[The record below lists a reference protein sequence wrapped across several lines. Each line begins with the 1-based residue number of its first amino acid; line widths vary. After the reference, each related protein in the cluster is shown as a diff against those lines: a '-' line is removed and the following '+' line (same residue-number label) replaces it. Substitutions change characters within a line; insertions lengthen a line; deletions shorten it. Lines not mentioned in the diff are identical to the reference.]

1 MLLKY
6 VGEDEILKE
15 MVGDAPRQVSVCT
28 LNDRFLLNIDIGY
41 GSKASTNL
49 ALAYRSFRDILKNW
63 EEVDET
69 EVSNL

>member
-1 MLLKY
+1 MLLRY

-15 MVGDAPRQVSVCT
+15 MLGDAPRQVSVCT
-28 LNDRFLLNIDIGY
+28 LNDRFLLNVNVGD

-63 EEVDET
+63 EEVEASD
-69 EVSNL
+69 L

>member
-6 VGEDEILKE
+6 IGEDETLKE
-15 MVGDAPRQVSVCT
+15 MFGGTPRQVSVCA
-28 LNDRFLLNIDIGY
+28 LNDRFLLNVDVGY

-49 ALAYRSFRDILKNW
+49 TLAYRSFRDILKNW

>member
-1 MLLKY
+1 MLLRY

-15 MVGDAPRQVSVCT
+15 MLGDAPRQVSVCT
-28 LNDRFLLNIDIGY
+28 LNDRFLLNVDVGY
-41 GSKASTNL
+41 GTKASGNI
-49 ALAYRSFRDILKNW
+49 ALAYRSFRDVLKNW

>member
-1 MLLKY
+1 MLLRY

-15 MVGDAPRQVSVCT
+15 MLGDAPRQVSVCT
-28 LNDRFLLNIDIGY
+28 LNDRFLLNVDVGY

-49 ALAYRSFRDILKNW
+49 ALAYRDILKNW

>member
-15 MVGDAPRQVSVCT
+15 MLGDTPRQVSVRT
-28 LNDRFLLNIDIGY
+28 LNDRFLLNVDVGY
-41 GSKASTNL
+41 GTKASGNI

-63 EEVDET
+63 EEVEASD
-69 EVSNL
+69 L

>member
-6 VGEDEILKE
+6 IGEDEILKE
-15 MVGDAPRQVSVCT
+15 MLGDTPVQVSVRT
-28 LNDRFLLNIDIGY
+28 LNDRFLLSMDVGY

-63 EEVDET
+63 EEVEASD
-69 EVSNL
+69 L

>member
-6 VGEDEILKE
+6 IGEDEILKE
-15 MVGDAPRQVSVCT
+15 MFGDTPIQASVRT
-28 LNDRFLLNIDIGY
+28 LNDRFLLNVNVGY

-63 EEVDET
+63 EEVEASD
-69 EVSNL
+69 L